1 MHSSWWSTSN
11 STGSRKFQDLSL
23 HTLYKS
29 FKFNISYYICT
40 LFFNIWGHVSCID
53 VLYRWYPATEW
64 DSEVRGGDVTDPTEA
79 IWAGSGAGQHATT
92 ESQVSPI
99 QSFILKWMI
108 YKLKPINSLVCM
120 DIGAKVSQF
129 SLIQLMFT
137 DIIWSSYLKITKVWR
152 EIPATS
158 QIVSQKFNKI
168 HFFNE
173 FFMMTVILV
182 NASLI
187 LGFFAGH

>member
-1 MHSSWWSTSN
+1 MYTVFQYLRSCKLHWCTLQMISSNRMRFWSLRWRCYRSDWSSLGRFRSWPACYNRATSQSN
-11 STGSRKFQDLSL
+11 S
-23 HTLYKS
+23 
-29 FKFNISYYICT
+29 IC
-40 LFFNIWGHVSCID
+40 
-53 VLYRWYPATEW
+53 
-64 DSEVRGGDVTDPTEA
+64 
-79 IWAGSGAGQHATT
+79 
-92 ESQVSPI
+92 
-99 QSFILKWMI
+99 ILKQMI
-108 YKLKPINSLVCM
+108 YKLKPIISLVCM